1 VAEALADELDTDEFA
16 AKFTKSFF
24 FNRARPDLVIFRKD
38 LDREEAKR
46 LERDFVDKNR
56 GFWRAFNPYLMPGEL
71 QIKELA
77 ANLRNI
83 GLANLRAF
91 ERDMI
96 VQVWG
101 VPPEVFGI
109 LSSSTRALIT
119 ASSFPYAMWV
129 LIPRLD
135 FQRETLQARLV
146 PEYDPRLIL
155 DYVSPVMEDEEFV
168 LEVGKAAPWSLSVD
182 EWRELAE
189 RNSLGEELSGDLRP
203 IPFNIEFGNVVDARM
218 EGEENGLLGGLKQKG
233 GSLKVLTFEEESFI
247 AIHRIARRLEPRMR
261 DAFLDAADRMRESM
275 GFRSGVESALISL

>member
-91 ERDMI
+91 ERDRFRS
-96 VQVWG
+96 G
-101 VPPEVFGI
+101 VG
-109 LSSSTRALIT
+109 
-119 ASSFPYAMWV
+119 
-129 LIPRLD
+129 
-135 FQRETLQARLV
+135 
-146 PEYDPRLIL
+146 
-155 DYVSPVMEDEEFV
+155 
-168 LEVGKAAPWSLSVD
+168 
-182 EWRELAE
+182 
-189 RNSLGEELSGDLRP
+189 
-203 IPFNIEFGNVVDARM
+203 
-218 EGEENGLLGGLKQKG
+218 
-233 GSLKVLTFEEESFI
+233 
-247 AIHRIARRLEPRMR
+247 
-261 DAFLDAADRMRESM
+261 
-275 GFRSGVESALISL
+275 SGVESALISL